1 MVAQD
6 QHVCILGMGFVGLT
20 LAVVMAECGF
30 QVVGV
35 EVNPDTIQKL
45 ESGNAHF
52 FEVGLQSRLRRQLAN
67 GSLRFVRQLTAEDV
81 ADCSLFILTVG
92 TPLDK
97 SGDPRMDMVER
108 ATGEVAAAM
117 PEGSLVVL
125 RSTVR
130 LGTTRK
136 VVKPI
141 LDKTGKSYQL
151 AYCPERTI
159 EGNALAELRM
169 LPQIVGG
176 LTPEDAWR
184 AAAVFQHMTPTTIRV
199 STLETAELV
208 KLLDNSYRDL
218 FFAFGN
224 EVALLCEAAG
234 LDAIEVIG
242 AGKTGYTRT
251 NIAMPGFVGGPCL
264 EKDPHILEHAMKDF
278 GFRPELISTG
288 RRLNEELPG
297 WVARSLSKMLADV
310 SGKKKISICGLAFKG
325 RPETDDL
332 RGTPATLLI
341 DAMRASFPDA
351 DIVGQDFAVAPA
363 SIQEMGIKPATIDE
377 AFHNAHAVVIA
388 NNNSKYEWID
398 LDRLIGTM
406 AKPSVI
412 YDCWSVIQL
421 KAEDAPEGVR
431 YVRLG
436 SVNAALAKEMQACM
450 SS

>member
-1 MVAQD
+1 MASQD

-35 EVNPDTIQKL
+35 EINPDTIKKL

-52 FEVGLQSRLRRQLAN
+52 FEVGLQSRLSRQLAN
-67 GSLRFVRQLTAEDV
+67 GSLRFVSRLTAES
-81 ADCSLFILTVG
+81 AAGCSLFILTVG

-97 SGDPRMDMVER
+97 GGDPRMDMVER
-108 ATGEVAAAM
+108 ATGEVADAM
-117 PEGSLVVL
+117 REGSLVIL

-141 LDKTGKSYQL
+141 LDQSGKSYQL

-176 LTPEDAWR
+176 MSGDDAWR

-199 STLETAELV
+199 STLETAELI

-242 AGKTGYTRT
+242 AGKTGYART

-297 WVARSLSKMLADV
+297 WVVRSLSKMLAGV
-310 SGKKKISICGLAFKG
+310 GGKKKIAICGMAFKG

-332 RGTPATLLI
+332 RGTPSTLLV
-341 DAMRASFPDA
+341 DAMRETFPDA
-351 DIVGQDFAVAPA
+351 EIVGQDFAVAPA
-363 SIQEMGIKPATIDE
+363 AIAELGVPSATIDE
-377 AFHNAHAVVIA
+377 AFTDAHAVVIA
-388 NNNSKYEWID
+388 NNNSKYEWLD
-398 LDRLIGTM
+398 LDGLMATM
-406 AKPSVI
+406 AKPAVI
-412 YDCWSVIQL
+412 YDCWSVLQL
-421 KAEDAPEGVR
+421 KPEDAPEGVR

-436 SVNAALAKEMQACM
+436 SVNAALAKEMQACI
-450 SS
+450 S